1 MTEFDRSPHLTGV
14 QLQEL
19 GYRMLIWPG
28 SLLRVANKAQAWLY
42 TTLRDHDSTDA
53 AVPKMQTRAEL
64 YYNIGYF
71 DFKALV
77 ANIRRSSAARG
88 RLAARIYTRFLR
100 HPRSSTWRLNAP
112 LPDLCAMT

>member
-1 MTEFDRSPHLTGV
+1 MPIS
-14 QLQEL
+14 
-19 GYRMLIWPG
+19 
-28 SLLRVANKAQAWLY
+28 SLWAANKAQAWLY

-53 AVPKMQTRAEL
+53 VLPEMQTRTEL
-64 YYNIGYF
+64 YDSIGHF
-71 DFKALV
+71 DFEALV

-88 RLAARIYTRFLR
+88 RIAARIYTRFLR